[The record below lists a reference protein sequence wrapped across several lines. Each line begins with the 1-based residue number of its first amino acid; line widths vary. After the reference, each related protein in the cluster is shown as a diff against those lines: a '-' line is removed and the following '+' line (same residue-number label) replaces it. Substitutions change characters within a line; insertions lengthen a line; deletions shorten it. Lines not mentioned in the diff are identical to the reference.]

1 MDLTAL
7 RIFQAVVEHGGVY
20 RAAERLHRVPSNI
33 TTRVKQLEAE
43 LGVQLFIR
51 EGRKLVLSDEG
62 RVLLPFAN
70 QLLRLSEEATAAM
83 KNGKPR
89 GVLRIGA
96 LESTSAARLPPVL
109 SAYHRLY
116 PEVQIEMV
124 TGTSGA
130 LIDMLTKQMVEA
142 VFVADPFRDDGLESQ
157 VVFEEEL
164 VLIGPREMGTVRAP
178 ADIRNRTIIA
188 FSTGCSY
195 RRRLESWLGGANVHA
210 GRIIEFQSYH
220 AIIACV
226 AAGTGVAVVPRSIL
240 ALMVD
245 PGSVSKTPLPSRI
258 AHAKTRLVWRPRYQ
272 SVALEALKS
281 LLEERPLK
289 RAA

>member
-43 LGVQLFIR
+43 LGTKLFIR

-70 QLLRLSEEATAAM
+70 QLLRLSEEASAAM
-83 KNGKPR
+83 KSGKPR

-96 LESTSAARLPPVL
+96 LESTSAARLPPIL
-109 SAYHRLY
+109 STYHRLY
-116 PEVQIEMV
+116 PDVQIEMS

-130 LIDMLTKQMVEA
+130 LVDMLNKQMVEA
-142 VFVADPFRDDGLESQ
+142 AFVADPFKDDGLDSMG
-157 VVFEEEL
+157 VFEEEL
-164 VLIGPREMGTVRAP
+164 VLIGPRDMGRVRSP
-178 ADIRNRTIIA
+178 ADIRGRTLIA
-188 FSTGCSY
+188 FASGCSY
-195 RRRLESWLGGANVHA
+195 RRRLESWLGAGNVH
-210 GRIIEFQSYH
+210 GRIMEFQSYH

-226 AAGTGVAVVPRSIL
+226 AAGTGVAIVPRSVL
-240 ALMVD
+240 ALMAD
-245 PGSVSKTPLPSRI
+245 PNSVSKTPLPARI
-258 AHAKTRLVWRPRYQ
+258 AVTKTRLAWRPRYQ
-272 SVALEALKS
+272 SVALEALKT
-281 LLEERPLK
+281 LLQERPVK